1 MDLSARNLHLLR
13 SDHWLSDRDKVVLE
27 WLTAPVFGLGLPWRS
42 PRDQMMS
49 WSVAQVTSFFESK
62 DAAALGDMLAAN
74 SVQGADLLKLTSE
87 SLQEGLRFNSFGA
100 LKVCKLRD
108 SFLQLR

>member
-1 MDLSARNLHLLR
+1 
-13 SDHWLSDRDKVVLE
+13 
-27 WLTAPVFGLGLPWRS
+27 
-42 PRDQMMS
+42 MMS

-62 DAAALGDMLAAN
+62 DAAALGDILAAN
-74 SVQGADLLKLTSE
+74 SVQGADLLKLTAE

-100 LKVCKLRD
+100 MKVCKLRD